1 MPAPKLACMDPACLD
16 WDEECSR
23 RNPHQATIALKFANV
38 IPSALFF
45 QAPASK
51 SPPSGRLLLIS
62 FHFPPGGGAG
72 ALRWQKLAQFAGERG
87 QTLDV
92 ITLHPSDLDKIDN
105 KRLADLPPGT
115 RIYGVPMP
123 ALLLER
129 IEGLLLRCL
138 RWFRR
143 GSPAA
148 RELWESGAALRAT
161 AHVRVTARPSEAL
174 HDRIVQRFR
183 QVLGAMRRGYFACM
197 DYYTHGAWADD
208 ATRLGL
214 RLLASEKYDAII
226 TCGPPH
232 MAHEAGR
239 RLAQR
244 TELPL
249 VVDLR
254 DPWSMVQ
261 RLADVFD
268 SALWYRLA
276 TFYERRVVARAS
288 LIVMNTTPAQNAMR
302 ALYPS
307 KQSRIIAVMNGYD
320 EEASCALHA
329 ERKFIIAYAGAVYL
343 DRDPRVLLKS
353 VARVVSSLGLTPGE
367 IGLEFM
373 GHVES
378 YQCVSLRSLADAEGI
393 ADYVRILGPSP
404 RDAALEFLSHASVLV
419 SLPQDSDMAIPSKIF
434 EYMQFEAW
442 ILAIALRG
450 SATELLLRDS
460 GANVVAPDD
469 LEGMTEALM
478 SRFRQHRQGTR
489 PARLAASMSFASR
502 RAQAALLFD
511 ALDEVV
517 RSGQPGRTAI
527 GTEVA

>member
-1 MPAPKLACMDPACLD
+1 MKSAD
-16 WDEECSR
+16 
-23 RNPHQATIALKFANV
+23 V

-51 SPPSGRLLLIS
+51 APPSGRLLLIS

-72 ALRWQKLAQFAGERG
+72 ALRWQKLARFAGERG

-105 KRLADLPPGT
+105 KRLADLPRGT

-129 IEGLLLRCL
+129 IEGLFWRYLPWLR
-138 RWFRR
+138 RR
-143 GSPAA
+143 NPAA
-148 RELWESGAALRAT
+148 SELWERAAPLHAT
-161 AHVRVTARPSEAL
+161 EHVKVTRRPSEAL

-183 QVLGAMRRGYFACM
+183 QVLCAMRRGYFAWM
-197 DYYTHGAWADD
+197 DYYTHGAWAND
-208 ATRLGL
+208 ATTLGL
-214 RLLASEKYDAII
+214 QLLASEKYDAII

-244 TELPL
+244 TGLPL

-254 DPWSMVQ
+254 DPWSMVE
-261 RLADVFD
+261 RLPHVFD
-268 SALWYRLA
+268 SAIWYRLA

-288 LIVMNTTPAQNAMR
+288 LIVMNTTRAQDAMQ
-302 ALYPS
+302 ALYRS
-307 KQSRIIAVMNGYD
+307 KQSRIVAVMNGYD
-320 EEASCALHA
+320 EEASCAVHA

-343 DRDPRVLLKS
+343 DRDPRVLLKA
-353 VARVVSSLGLTPGE
+353 VARVVSSLELTPGE
-367 IGLEFM
+367 IGTEFM

-378 YQCVSLRSLADAEGI
+378 YQGISLRSLADAEGI

-404 RDAALEFLSHASVLV
+404 RDAALEFLSRASVLV

-434 EYMQFEAW
+434 EYMQFDAW
-442 ILAIALRG
+442 ILAIAQRG

-469 LEGMTEALM
+469 LEGMTEALI

-489 PARLAASMSFASR
+489 PARLAAGMSFASR

-511 ALDEVV
+511 RLDEVV
-517 RSGQPGRTAI
+517 RSGQPGRTAS